1 MAPRTPAMRF
11 SRRQATR
18 TVTIILA
25 GTFGIFL
32 MFDAPEQS
40 GPLRAIRAPRASA
53 APAAPAVAP
62 AAVPMR
68 PAGLKLSQFVMG
80 AYPNLRVLY
89 ERLHSHPELSL
100 QEALTSSRL
109 AQELDG
115 TGFQI
120 TRNFAGYGLVAVL
133 RNGPGPTVLVRTE
146 MDALPVEEE
155 TGLPY
160 ASRVHARDRRGND
173 VGVMHAC
180 GHDVHMTCWVG
191 AARTLA
197 AVRDRWSGTLVFIA
211 QPAEEVGSGA

>member
-18 TVTIILA
+18 TVMIILA

-53 APAAPAVAP
+53 APAAPA
-62 AAVPMR
+62 AVPMR
-68 PAGLKLSQFVMG
+68 PAGLKLGQFVMG

-109 AQELDG
+109 AQELEG
-115 TGFQI
+115 TGFQV
-120 TRNFAGYGLVAVL
+120 TRNFAGYGMVAVL

-146 MDALPVEEE
+146 MDALPVEEK
-155 TGLPY
+155 T
-160 ASRVHARDRRGND
+160 
-173 VGVMHAC
+173 
-180 GHDVHMTCWVG
+180 
-191 AARTLA
+191 
-197 AVRDRWSGTLVFIA
+197 
-211 QPAEEVGSGA
+211 